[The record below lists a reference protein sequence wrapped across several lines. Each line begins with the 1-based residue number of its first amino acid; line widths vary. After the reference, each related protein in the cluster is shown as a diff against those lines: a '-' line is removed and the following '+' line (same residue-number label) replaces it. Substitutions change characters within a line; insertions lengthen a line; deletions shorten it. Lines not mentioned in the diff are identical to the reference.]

1 MASRWGYRKLL
12 RSVQHVFKQ
21 DTFAVQNARQ
31 QLREEFFKNKDVKDP
46 NALNMMIRGIEE
58 VDEMLRFNIVQGQ
71 MNAAGNFG
79 TYLFHFIHHYSIHLT
94 NHSSIIPYLNH
105 HSFSAVELSP
115 EHTVTIEANQDD
127 PHGPELALA
136 DASLLGRAQDIKIVK
151 TKGTK
156 IPYTE
161 VE

>member
-1 MASRWGYRKLL
+1 M
-12 RSVQHVFKQ
+12 
-21 DTFAVQNARQ
+21 
-31 QLREEFFKNKDVKDP
+31 
-46 NALNMMIRGIEE
+46 
-58 VDEMLRFNIVQGQ
+58 
-71 MNAAGNFG
+71 
-79 TYLFHFIHHYSIHLT
+79 
-94 NHSSIIPYLNH
+94 
-105 HSFSAVELSP
+105 
-115 EHTVTIEANQDD
+115 TIEANQDD